1 MKSALWN
8 GFVLGLIVVS
18 IGACNSNNEG
28 PDHFTFYFAYV
39 VNNGSNNI
47 SAYTIDPA
55 TGAWG
60 EMNSS
65 PVSAGSQP
73 MAIAIDPSGKFAYV
87 VNSASN
93 NVSAYAIQEEA
104 DWGVSQGAL
113 RAISGSPFTAGTSPR
128 SIAIDPDGKFVY
140 VANQGMVGGSG
151 NISAYAMDS
160 STGALT
166 AVAGS
171 PFTAGSNPQ
180 FVAIDPTGKFAYAA
194 NEGSSNVSAYAI
206 NATTGALTAIPGSPF
221 SALWRPSSIAFDPSG
236 RFAYVTLSSNS
247 VSAYAIN
254 ATTGALT
261 AIPGSPFS
269 AGQFPSSIAFD
280 LSGKFVYVANAGL
293 EWTSGD
299 ISAFTIN
306 ASTGALTAVA
316 GSPFPAGANSRFVAF
331 DPTGN
336 FAYVANADSNDV
348 SAYTINSSTGALTPI
363 AGSPIPVGT
372 RPISIATHRIY
383 W

>member
-1 MKSALWN
+1 MKTALRN
-8 GFVLGLIVVS
+8 GFVLGLIVLFV
-18 IGACNSNNEG
+18 GACNNEG
-28 PDHFTFYFAYV
+28 PDHFTYYFAYV
-39 VNNGSNNI
+39 VNSGSNNV
-47 SAYTIDPA
+47 SAYMIDPA

-60 EMNSS
+60 EINNS

-73 MAIAIDPSGKFAYV
+73 LAIAIDPSGKFAYV

-104 DWGVSQGAL
+104 DWGVAQGAL
-113 RAISGSPFTAGTSPR
+113 RAISGSPFPAGTSPR

-140 VANQGMVGGSG
+140 VANQGMLGGQGS
-151 NISAYAMDS
+151 ISAYTMDS

-171 PFTAGSNPQ
+171 PFPAGLNPQ

-194 NEGSSNVSAYAI
+194 NEESSNVSAYAI

-221 SALWRPSSIAFDPSG
+221 SALWRPSSIAVDPSG

-247 VSAYAIN
+247 ISAYAIN

-269 AGQFPSSIAFD
+269 AGQFPSFIAFD
-280 LSGKFVYVANAGL
+280 LSGKFVYVTDAGL

-299 ISAFTIN
+299 ISVFTIN

-316 GSPFPAGANSRFVAF
+316 GSPFPAGSNSRFVAF
-331 DPTGN
+331 DPTGK

-348 SAYTINSSTGALTPI
+348 SAYAVNTATGALNPI

-372 RPISIATHRIY
+372 RPTSIVTHRIY